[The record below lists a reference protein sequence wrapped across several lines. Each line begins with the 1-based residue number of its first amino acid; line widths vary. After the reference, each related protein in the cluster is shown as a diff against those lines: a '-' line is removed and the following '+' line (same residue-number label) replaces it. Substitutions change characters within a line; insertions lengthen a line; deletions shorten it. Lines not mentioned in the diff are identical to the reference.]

1 MKVQVGSMLNL
12 PDGADLGLVKL
23 RFLECLDQEFT
34 FENVTVAILPVGQT
48 ILHHTVHVALGADS
62 GLSTHQVGHQ
72 AEAMRAQFDAAIEAV
87 KDTIPAEYRLE
98 VLE

>member
-1 MKVQVGSMLNL
+1 MKVRVTSMLDL
-12 PDGADLGLVKL
+12 PDGADLGLVRL
-23 RFLECLDQEFT
+23 RFLECLDQEFA
-34 FENVTVAILPVGQT
+34 FENVATAVLPAGQV
-48 ILHHTVHVALGADS
+48 ILHSTVHIALGADS

-72 AEAMRAQFDAAIEAV
+72 AEAIRSQFMAATEAV